1 VDILMI
7 LNATG
12 GKLEQDLASATPA
25 VLRIDES
32 IQAEDNLTYSDS

>member
-1 VDILMI
+1 MI

-12 GKLEQDLASATPA
+12 GKLEQDLASATPV